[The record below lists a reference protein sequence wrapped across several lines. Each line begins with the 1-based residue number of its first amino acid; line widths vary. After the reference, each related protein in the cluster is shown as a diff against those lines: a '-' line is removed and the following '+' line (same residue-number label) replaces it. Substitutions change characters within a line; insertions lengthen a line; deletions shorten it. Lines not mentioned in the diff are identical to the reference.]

1 MFDVVS
7 VGHLC
12 IDHIFLP
19 ENRMPF
25 VTLGG
30 SAAYVSFAAKRL
42 NAKTA
47 IISKVGENFPTAYSW
62 WLKDEGV
69 DISWSVKAKGVDTTS
84 FELKYNKN
92 LSNRVLRLR
101 SKAPNITVADL
112 PSSLKAKAI
121 HIAPIA
127 GEVTFDVAEKLRGY
141 AEILSLDPQG
151 LVRNF
156 GDNGKV
162 THGSLKEGRIL
173 ELIDVYK
180 SSSAE
185 IKAVTK
191 SSDIKSAMKTI
202 HNYGVKTVIVTF
214 GVRGALLSFEGS
226 LHQIPAY
233 KSEKIVD
240 PTGAGDAFIG
250 GFLAELVKGKDFL
263 WCACVGSAVASLV
276 VEAAGPAFFGDK
288 QYIYGRAK
296 ALYGK
301 EIKE

>member
-19 ENRMPF
+19 ESPMPF

-30 SAAYVSFAAKRL
+30 SAAYVSFAAGRL
-42 NAKTA
+42 KAKTA
-47 IISKVGENFPTAYSW
+47 IISKVGEDFPTAYSW

-69 DISWSVKAKGVDTTS
+69 DLSWLVKTKGVVTTS
-84 FELKYNKN
+84 FELKYNEK
-92 LSNRVLRLR
+92 LSNRTLRLR
-101 SKAPNITVADL
+101 SKASNITVADL
-112 PSSLKAKAI
+112 PSSLRAKAI
-121 HIAPIA
+121 HMAPIA
-127 GEVTFDVAEKLRGY
+127 GEVTFDVAEKLRRCT
-141 AEILSLDPQG
+141 EVLSLDPQG
-151 LVRNF
+151 LVRKF
-156 GDNGKV
+156 GEKGKV
-162 THGSLKEGRIL
+162 KHGSLKEKRIL
-173 ELIDVYK
+173 ELVDVYK
-180 SSSAE
+180 SSLAE

-191 SSDIKSAMKTI
+191 LSEIKVAIKAI
-202 HNYGVKTVIVTF
+202 HGYGVKTVIVTL
-214 GVRGALLSFEGS
+214 GVRGALLSVEGT

-250 GFLAELVKGKDFL
+250 GFLAELTKGKDIL

-276 VEAAGPAFFGDK
+276 VEAAGPTFFGDK
-288 QYIYGRAK
+288 QQIYERAK